1 MICIGC
7 LAAVGAGVVIFKK
20 LRDKRSAA
28 EVFSGHEKQ
37 EPGHS

>member
-7 LAAVGAGVVIFKK
+7 LAAVGAGPVIFKK

-28 EVFSGHEKQ
+28 EVSSGRAKQ
-37 EPGHS
+37 KPGH